1 MLPSFFDRSS
11 APDDPARSGRP
22 VPPSTRSVGRLGALA
37 PLAALAV
44 LGPLVV
50 LGPLAA
56 PAAAQNVS
64 YSVVPSYQEIRW
76 DDAFGLERTRLPGVR
91 ASLDFGPFFS
101 LQPFYLWK
109 DGVGLR
115 DGVTPGSATAELFDV
130 KAMGADLQVNL
141 GRGSL
146 FPFIRG
152 GGGVLRTEDEAAGE
166 RDRVFLRYGAGLGFG
181 LGSSASAEFFAENWS
196 TRLDAPFV
204 PGAVPEADFPDDGIV
219 NSLVLGAGV
228 RIPFGGGYRDA
239 QGVSGLLPGIFLE
252 PYAARIDF
260 ADELRLG
267 RQYAA
272 GVRAGVDF
280 NQNVGLRAF
289 AWRGVD
295 DDFSEW
301 MELEGYGAE
310 AQFALNT
317 GPGLSPFLIV
327 GAGRIDFKDDFR
339 DLDDQP
345 RSRQDHL
352 TLGGGIGIGLGDRT
366 RIEFGARNLLMTV
379 GSELEDVTDP
389 DQLVSNWQYSA
400 GLSFTLGAQPRSAR
414 VRAAEREQGQARA
427 ELERER
433 AELERERARAQAELE
448 AMRRENDRLRAGEDP
463 ARVERTVVS
472 VDTVSI
478 PGVTGMTG
486 TGRTMTIPVPEVGE
500 IILRFGDAY
509 AVGATATGAGLT
521 QDQLA
526 ELERR
531 IMEAL
536 LARGALAPGD
546 TARARMDRE
555 LLEARLPE
563 MIRRIVREEME
574 RMHGDPMGMDRPG
587 MAARPV
593 TGEDGTFLRGR
604 RLEAIRPF
612 TGFQVD
618 SPTQL
623 LLGARAD
630 LGLLSE
636 VVPLR
641 LLPEVAFGLGEDN
654 PSLRVAMN
662 TAFEWN
668 FGGTYNVT
676 PYGLAGV
683 AISNRRFLTADL
695 GYGVKFDVR
704 GDSASPLRVF
714 VEHRGVSW
722 FRDNQ
727 FLVGLSLRR

>member
-1 MLPSFFDRSS
+1 MLPSFSDSS
-11 APDDPARSGRP
+11 SDAGEPARSGR
-22 VPPSTRSVGRLGALA
+22 SGRTVALA
-37 PLAALAV
+37 PLVALAL
-44 LGPLVV
+44 LGPLTV
-50 LGPLAA
+50 

-76 DDAFGLERTRLPGVR
+76 DDAFGLERTRLPGVQ
-91 ASLDFGPFFS
+91 ASLDFGPYFS

-115 DGVTPGSATAELFDV
+115 DGLTAGSETADLFDV
-130 KAMGADLQVNL
+130 KAFGADMQVNL

-152 GGGVLRTEDEAAGE
+152 GGGVLRTEDEVAGE
-166 RDRVFLRYGAGLGFG
+166 RDRVFLRYGAGVGFG

-196 TRLDAPFV
+196 TRLDSPFV
-204 PGAVPEADFPDDGIV
+204 PGAVPQADFPDDGIV

-228 RIPFGGGYRDA
+228 RIPFGGGYREA

-252 PYAARIDF
+252 PYAARIEF

-272 GVRAGVDF
+272 GARAGVDL

-295 DDFSEW
+295 DDISEW
-301 MELEGYGAE
+301 MEIEGYGAE

-317 GPGLSPFLIV
+317 GPGVSPFLLV
-327 GAGRIDFKDDFR
+327 GAGRINFKDDFR

-366 RIEFGARNLLMTV
+366 RIELGARNLLMTV

-389 DQLVSNWQYSA
+389 DELISNWQYSA
-400 GLSFTLGAQPRSAR
+400 GLSFTLGARPRSAPM
-414 VRAAEREQGQARA
+414 RAAEREQERTRA
-427 ELERER
+427 ALERER
-433 AELERERARAQAELE
+433 DQLERERTRVQAEVE
-448 AMRRENDRLRAGEDP
+448 AIRRENERLRAGEDP
-463 ARVERTVVS
+463 ARVERTRVT
-472 VDTVSI
+472 VDTISL
-478 PGVTGMTG
+478 PGARGVTGVD
-486 TGRTMTIPVPEVGE
+486 RTMTIPVPEVGE
-500 IILRFGDAY
+500 IILRFGEAY

-521 QDQLA
+521 ADQLA
-526 ELERR
+526 DLERR
-531 IMEAL
+531 ITDAL
-536 LARGALAPGD
+536 LARGALTPGD

-563 MIRRIVREEME
+563 MVRRVVREEMD
-574 RMHGDPMGMDRPG
+574 RMHTDRMGMDRPG
-587 MAARPV
+587 MAAPMMV
-593 TGEDGTFLRGR
+593 EEGTFVRGR

-636 VVPLR
+636 MVPLR
-641 LLPEVAFGLGEDN
+641 LLPEVAFGVGEDD

-704 GDSASPLRVF
+704 GESASPLRVF

-727 FLVGLSLRR
+727 FLVGLSLSR

>member
-1 MLPSFFDRSS
+1 MLPSFSDS
-11 APDDPARSGRP
+11 DDPTPLGLPIHRP
-22 VPPSTRSVGRLGALA
+22 TASRGPLA
-37 PLAALAV
+37 AALAALAA
-44 LGPLVV
+44 LTAMTA
-50 LGPLAA
+50 LGPLAT
-56 PAAAQNVS
+56 PAAAQDVS

-76 DDAFGLERTRLPGVR
+76 DDAFGLERTRLPGIQ

-109 DGVGLR
+109 DGVALR
-115 DGVTPGSATAELFDV
+115 DGLSAGPETADLFDV
-130 KAMGADLQVNL
+130 KAFGADLQVNL

-146 FPFIRG
+146 FPFLRG
-152 GGGVLRTEDEAAGE
+152 GGGVLRTDDEVAGE
-166 RDRVFLRYGAGLGFG
+166 RDRVFLRYGAGIGFG

-196 TRLDAPFV
+196 TRLDGPFV
-204 PGAVPEADFPDDGIV
+204 PGAVPQADFPDDGIV
-219 NSLVLGAGV
+219 TSLVLGAGV
-228 RIPFGGGYRDA
+228 RIPFGGGYRET
-239 QGVSGLLPGIFLE
+239 QGAFGLLPGIFLE

-272 GVRAGVDF
+272 GARAGVDF

-295 DDFSEW
+295 DDISEW
-301 MELEGYGAE
+301 MDVEGYGAE

-317 GPGLSPFLIV
+317 GPGLSPFLVV
-327 GAGRIDFKDDFR
+327 GAGRINFKDDFR

-345 RSRQDHL
+345 RARQDHL
-352 TLGGGIGIGLGDRT
+352 TLGGGVSLGLGDRT
-366 RIEFGARNLLMTV
+366 RIELAARNLLMTV

-389 DQLVSNWQYSA
+389 DELVSNWQYSA
-400 GLSFTLGAQPRSAR
+400 GLSFTLGARPRSQVTR
-414 VRAAEREQGQARA
+414 TAERDQERMRA
-427 ELERER
+427 EIERER
-433 AELERERARAQAELE
+433 AELERERTRAQAELE
-448 AMRRENDRLRAGEDP
+448 AMRRENERLRAGEDP
-463 ARVERTVVS
+463 ARVERTVVT
-472 VDTVSI
+472 VDTVRA
-478 PGVTGMTG
+478 PGTTGL
-486 TGRTMTIPVPEVGE
+486 GRTMTIPVPEVGE
-500 IILRFGDAY
+500 IILRFGEAY
-509 AVGATATGAGLT
+509 AVGATATGTGLSPEA
-521 QDQLA
+521 LA
-526 ELERR
+526 EMERR
-531 IMEAL
+531 ITESL
-536 LARGALAPGD
+536 LARGALTPGD
-546 TARARMDRE
+546 TARARIERE

-563 MIRRIVREEME
+563 MVRRVVREEMD
-574 RMHGDPMGMDRPG
+574 RVGVDRP
-587 MAARPV
+587 AAAPRTVPAEEV
-593 TGEDGTFLRGR
+593 TFLRGR

-641 LLPEVAFGLGEDN
+641 LLPEVSFGVGEGD

-668 FGGTYNVT
+668 FGGSHNVT

-683 AISNRRFLTADL
+683 GISNRRFLTADL

-704 GDSASPLRVF
+704 GESASPLRVF

-727 FLVGLSLRR
+727 FLVGLSLSR